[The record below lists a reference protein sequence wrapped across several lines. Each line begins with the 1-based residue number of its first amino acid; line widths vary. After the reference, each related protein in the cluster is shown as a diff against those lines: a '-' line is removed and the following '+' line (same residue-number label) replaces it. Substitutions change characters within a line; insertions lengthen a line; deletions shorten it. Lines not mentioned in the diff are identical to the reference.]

1 MRSINFTVIS
11 MRFIKHIFL
20 WGLGMAGIMPAFA
33 QHTYTLDACIHEALV
48 NNTRIKNADNDLAA
62 ARHGQQEAFTRFFP
76 SFSAFGTG
84 FMADKGLL
92 EMEMMPGE
100 KLSMMKNGIVGGVT
114 AAVPLFTGGQIVNGN
129 KLAAVNVEVNRLK
142 RRQSENEV
150 RLTAEQYFW
159 QIVMLKEKLRTLS
172 IVGEQLSAIHK
183 DVDAAVQAGVTNRN
197 DLLQVQLREN
207 ETRST
212 RIQVENALSVS
223 MSLLAQYMG
232 HPSDSVDVDMVLTDS
247 LPEHP
252 GELYV
257 LPESSLPST
266 NEYNL
271 LQQNVKA
278 ARLQHKISIG
288 KNLPVLSVGG
298 GYVYDNLMDK
308 DCSFWVGFAT
318 VSVPL
323 SGWWGGSHD
332 IKKQQ
337 LQVCNAENQF
347 TDQSQLLVIR
357 MNNAWNGLTDAYKQ
371 VEIAMESIGQASENL
386 RLQTDYYRAGT
397 CTMSDLLEAQT
408 LFQQSRDK
416 YVDSYAQ
423 YEVKKREYL
432 QATGR

>member
-1 MRSINFTVIS
+1 MK
-11 MRFIKHIFL
+11 FIKHIFL
-20 WGLGMAGIMPAFA
+20 LGLGIAGILPAFS
-33 QHTYTLDACIHEALV
+33 QHAYTLDACIHEALV

-62 ARHGQQEAFTRFFP
+62 ARHVQQEAFTKFFP
-76 SFSAFGTG
+76 SFNAFGTG
-84 FMADKGLL
+84 FTADKGLV
-92 EMEMMPGE
+92 EMEMVPGE
-100 KLSMMKNGIVGGVT
+100 KLSMMKNGVIGGVT
-114 AAVPLFTGGQIVNGN
+114 AAVPLFTGGQIVNSN
-129 KLAAVNVEVNRLK
+129 KLSAVNVEVSRLQ

-150 RLTAEQYFW
+150 RLTVEQYFW

-172 IVGEQLSAIHK
+172 IVGEQLSSIHK
-183 DVDAAVQAGVTNRN
+183 DVDAAVQAGVSNRN
-197 DLLQVQLREN
+197 DLLQVQLKEN

-212 RIQVENALSVS
+212 RIQVENALAVS
-223 MSLLAQYMG
+223 TSLLAQYMG
-232 HPSDSVDVDMVLTDS
+232 HPSDSVDVDMALTDS
-247 LPEHP
+247 LPDHP

-257 LPESSLPST
+257 LPESSLPT
-266 NEYNL
+266 TDEYNL

-288 KNLPVLSVGG
+288 KNLPLLSVGG

-308 DCSFWVGFAT
+308 DHSFWVGFAT

-323 SGWWGGSHD
+323 SGWWGGFHD

-337 LQVCNAENQF
+337 LKVRNAENQL

-357 MNNAWNGLTDAYKQ
+357 MNNTWNSLTDAYKQ
-371 VEIAMESIGQASENL
+371 VEIAIESIGQASENL
-386 RLQTDYYRAGT
+386 RLQTDYYWAGT

-416 YVDSYAQ
+416 YVESYAQ